1 MEPQHFPGPPC
12 TRCGGTLWR
21 NLTMP
26 VFRVDEC
33 VRCHS
38 TRASTDSGSV
48 RGDSAAVPTVFVVRD
63 LWAGVI
69 GVYASRELADR
80 AIESRQ
86 RMQGP
91 ANRYVV
97 ESFEVQREHQ
107 GPGSQP

>member
-1 MEPQHFPGPPC
+1 
-12 TRCGGTLWR
+12 
-21 NLTMP
+21 MP

-38 TRASTDSGSV
+38 TRASTDSGT
-48 RGDSAAVPTVFVVRD
+48 RRDSAAVPTVFVVRD
-63 LWAGVI
+63 LWTGVI

-97 ESFEVQREHQ
+97 ESFEVQREQ
-107 GPGSQP
+107 LPPGG